1 MTTPSFEQGPIRP
14 PSEAHSLLVRV
25 IRNCTWNR
33 CTFCPV
39 YKGTKASQRSLDEV
53 LADVDAM
60 AAAAQALGGPGAAA
74 DQMLSVLHAGA
85 VPPEAMQVALF
96 LRGGARHVFL
106 QDADPCAVQPDKLVA
121 ILEHLRRQFPT
132 ITRVT
137 TYGRAATIAR
147 RRPADLKRL
156 VAAGLTRLHLGLE
169 SGADEVL
176 AGRLQGGHIRGADR
190 GRPQGADGR
199 PRAVLLCHARLG
211 RPRAERGAY
220 ARHGRRC
227 CVPSPRPL
235 PTSGRSWSRLRTTA
249 VAPGTPLADRAAA
262 GAFNLPD
269 DVEVAAEV
277 RSLIEQAGDARFE
290 LRSDH
295 ALNLLPELE
304 GSLPADAARLLA
316 LLDEFLSLSPRE
328 RAEFALGARLGIYRR
343 LADRHDARL
352 RAVLEAQTRGL
363 RPSLRR
369 RAAGRGGAS
378 ALALH
383 LSGDGPDAPA
393 AGAAKRKGRGA
404 SSEAPRPLIGPA
416 GGAEDQPLTFAF
428 FLFFSRSS
436 VYLVSGSPPMQDHTG
451 V

>member
-1 MTTPSFEQGPIRP
+1 MVAMTTPTFEQGPIRP

-60 AAAAQALGGPGAAA
+60 AAAAEALGGAGASA
-74 DQMLSVLHAGA
+74 DQLLAALHSGG
-85 VPPEAMQVALF
+85 VPAEAMQVALF
-96 LRGGARHVFL
+96 LRGGARNVFL
-106 QDADPCAVQPDKLVA
+106 QDADPCAVQTDKLVA
-121 ILEHLRRQFPT
+121 ILERLRRRFPT
-132 ITRVT
+132 IVRVT

-147 RRPADLKRL
+147 RCPADLERL

-176 AGRLQGGHIRGADR
+176 TVICKGATSAELIEAGRKALTAGLELCFYVMPGLGGRELAEAHTRGTA
-190 GRPQGADGR
+190 AVL
-199 PRAVLLCHARLG
+199 RAVASAA
-211 RPRAERGAY
+211 PEE
-220 ARHGRRC
+220 
-227 CVPSPRPL
+227 RPL
-235 PTSGRSWSRLRTTA
+235 VVRLRTTA

-262 GAFNLPD
+262 GAVVLPD

-277 RSLIEQAGDARFE
+277 RSLIEQAGDSRFE

-295 ALNLLPELE
+295 ALNLLQELE
-304 GSLPADAARLLA
+304 GSLPADRARLLA

-352 RAVLEAQTRGL
+352 RAVLEAQAQDL
-363 RPSLRR
+363 
-369 RAAGRGGAS
+369 
-378 ALALH
+378 ALASEDEL
-383 LSGDGPDAPA
+383 LDAA
-393 AGAAKRKGRGA
+393 ARLRARF
-404 SSEAPRPLIGPA
+404 I
-416 GGAEDQPLTFAF
+416 
-428 FLFFSRSS
+428 
-436 VYLVSGSPPMQDHTG
+436 
-451 V
+451 